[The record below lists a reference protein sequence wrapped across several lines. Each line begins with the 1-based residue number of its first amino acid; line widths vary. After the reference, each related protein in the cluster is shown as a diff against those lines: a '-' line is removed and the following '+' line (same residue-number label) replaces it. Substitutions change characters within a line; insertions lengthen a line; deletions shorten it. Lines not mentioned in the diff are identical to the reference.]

1 MIDTLKLNGPILLV
15 TDLSPRCDRAL
26 DRAALLAHQHGL
38 ELIALHVVQTAW
50 LDKVAKPAWRVREQD
65 REALAQKRLAEDLG
79 AQPINIRVMVQSGDP
94 ADVIEQVAREQGC
107 SIIVSGTARDE
118 TLGRVLL
125 GGTVQRL
132 TQRAAQPVLV
142 VRKRPFKPYERVLL
156 ATDFSAGSA
165 QALKMARA
173 FCGNESLTLYHALD
187 DVAGIYALDQ
197 ADSDKRIDH
206 ARQSLLDFYQT
217 NTGER
222 APAHLEVIVQ
232 AGRAET
238 CLPELCEQTSFDLV
252 VTGTGASS
260 GLVGRAMGS
269 VAQSLLAD
277 LRGDVMVVP
286 AQASR

>member
-1 MIDTLKLNGPILLV
+1 MTDALKPNGPILLV

-38 ELIALHVVQTAW
+38 DLIALHVIQTAW
-50 LDKVAKPAWRVREQD
+50 LDKVAKPAWRAREQD
-65 REALAQKRLAEDLG
+65 QQAQAQKRLAQDLG
-79 AQPINIRVMVQSGDP
+79 AQPIDIKVMVQSGDP
-94 ADVIEQVAREQGC
+94 AEVIDQVAREQGC
-107 SIIVSGTARDE
+107 SLIVSGTARDE

-132 TQRAAQPVLV
+132 TQRATQPVLV
-142 VRKRPFKPYERVLL
+142 VRKRPFKAYEHVLL

-165 QALKMARA
+165 QALSTARQ
-173 FCGNESLTLYHALD
+173 FCGHGSLTLYHALD
-187 DVAGIYALDQ
+187 EVAGIYALDQ
-197 ADSDKRIDH
+197 ADSDAPIDR
-206 ARQSLLDFYQT
+206 ARQSLLDFYRA

-222 APAHLEVIVQ
+222 APDHLEVIVQ

-238 CLPELCEQTSFDLV
+238 CLPELCEQGPFDLV
-252 VTGTGASS
+252 VLGTGGSA

-269 VAQSLLAD
+269 VAQSLLAE

-286 AQASR
+286 AQASH